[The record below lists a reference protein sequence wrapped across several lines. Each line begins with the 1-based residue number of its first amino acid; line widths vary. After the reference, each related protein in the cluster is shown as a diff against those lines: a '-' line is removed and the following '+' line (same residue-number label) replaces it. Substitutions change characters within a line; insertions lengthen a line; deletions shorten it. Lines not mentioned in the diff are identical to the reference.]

1 MTVRSELNGTRISVH
16 DTNLSHD
23 WKELAVL
30 RSLVDLPCIRTD
42 INDVALVNVD
52 NPIRRAAYR
61 HGIGCHEVLA
71 VAQPHHHGRPLA
83 GGNDATRL
91 IGGNHGDG
99 IAAAQTLDS
108 RHDSLEQVTFIV
120 VVDQMRD
127 YFRIRLTRELIAL
140 GLKFSSDLLMILND
154 AVMDQRNVIARNMR
168 MCVADLWRAMRGQ
181 RVCAMPTLPFTSS
194 SATLSLSSCT
204 RDTVRALLRTPLSSV
219 ATPQES

>member
-1 MTVRSELNGTRISVH
+1 MASDATKFSPSPSPTTMGDPWL
-16 DTNLSHD
+16 
-23 WKELAVL
+23 
-30 RSLVDLPCIRTD
+30 
-42 INDVALVNVD
+42 
-52 NPIRRAAYR
+52 
-61 HGIGCHEVLA
+61 
-71 VAQPHHHGRPLA
+71 

-168 MCVADLWRAMRGQ
+168 MCVADLWRAMRG
-181 RVCAMPTLPFTSS
+181 PTRMRDADAALHFIFGNSFAKFVHTGHGASPLEDAVVKRCN
-194 SATLSLSSCT
+194 SAGIVTAIFKAAKAFQKHGHNITITRGGDDTTHIFSLQTCFG
-204 RDTVRALLRTPLSSV
+204 R
-219 ATPQES
+219 